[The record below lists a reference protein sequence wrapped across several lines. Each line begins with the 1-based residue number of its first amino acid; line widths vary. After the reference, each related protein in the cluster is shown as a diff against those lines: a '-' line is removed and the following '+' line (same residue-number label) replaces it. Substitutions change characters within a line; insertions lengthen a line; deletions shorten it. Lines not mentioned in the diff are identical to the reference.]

1 MWKGKKGKEWRKIQK
16 GNEKLGLKKKKNQ
29 EVIKERDWREKNIQE
44 GQKGGSDESGRGE
57 SHLHKWRLESQKGER
72 VKEERKLI
80 PLVTHFIDGDRV
92 F

>member
-1 MWKGKKGKEWRKIQK
+1 MKKNTEREWKVRSQ
-16 GNEKLGLKKKKNQ
+16 KKKNQ
-29 EVIKERDWREKNIQE
+29 EVSKARDWREKNIQE
-44 GQKGGSDESGRGE
+44 GQRGGSNESWRGE

-72 VKEERKLI
+72 VEEERKLI

>member
-1 MWKGKKGKEWRKIQK
+1 MKKNTEREWKVRSQ
-16 GNEKLGLKKKKNQ
+16 KKKNQ
-29 EVIKERDWREKNIQE
+29 EVSKERDWREKNIQE